1 MDDKLKEKC
10 AVFGVYGKDLDVSRL
25 AFYGLFALQHRGQEA
40 SGIATSNGE
49 TIHYHKDIGL
59 VTHVYSEDD
68 IKKLKGHIAVGH
80 NLYSNTKVAD
90 CDHAQPVIR
99 RNRSKRT
106 EINFALVHNG
116 NIPSL
121 VALQEFLD
129 DKGIEF
135 AHLNDSELMATAINC
150 YVNDGFNL
158 ADAVEQAYPLFTGV
172 FSILVM
178 DKENLV
184 AIRDRC
190 GVRPLSLG
198 TIGDNGYVISSETC
212 AFQTTGAQSLREIE
226 PGEMLVINQ
235 DGIRAK
241 QLANS
246 DLKLDI
252 FEFVY
257 FSRPDSVILGKSVY
271 EIRKNSG
278 KILAKEYPLDVDM
291 VVAVPDT
298 ATPAAIGYSQQLG
311 IPVEWALV
319 KNRYIHRTFIQPD
332 QHTREMGVRMKLNPL
347 AAIIKGKKI
356 ALIDD
361 SIVRGTTSKQIIKTL
376 FEAGAKEVHFLVS
389 SPPVKYPD
397 FYGIDTPKQDK
408 LIAATKSIKEI
419 EEYLGA
425 SSLYY
430 LSIDGLLESTELDPN
445 NFSTSCFTGEYP
457 VDLLG
462 RAGEVRYSV

>member
-10 AVFGVYGKDLDVSRL
+10 AVFGVYGDNLDVSRL
-25 AFYGLFALQHRGQEA
+25 TFYGLFALQHRGQEA
-40 SGIATSNGE
+40 SGIATTDGKE
-49 TIHYHKDIGL
+49 IYYHKDVGL
-59 VTHVYSEDD
+59 VTHVYSEED

-80 NLYSNTKVAD
+80 NLYSTTKVAD
-90 CDHAQPVIR
+90 CEHAQPVIR
-99 RNRSKRT
+99 RNRRKRT

-135 AHLNDSELMATAINC
+135 AHLNDSELMATAINY
-150 YVNDGFNL
+150 YVNNGLSL
-158 ADAVEQAYPLFTGV
+158 ADAVAAAYPLFTGV

-190 GVRPLSLG
+190 GVRPLSFG

-212 AFQTTGAQSLREIE
+212 AFQTSGAEMLREIE
-226 PGEMLVINQ
+226 PGEMVVINK
-235 DGIRAK
+235 DGVRSQ
-241 QLANS
+241 QLADS
-246 DLKLDI
+246 DLKMDI

-257 FSRPDSVILGKSVY
+257 FSRPDSILLGKSVY
-271 EIRKNSG
+271 EVRKNSG
-278 KILAKEYPLDVDM
+278 KILAREFPLDVDM

-298 ATPAAIGYSQQLG
+298 ATPAAIGYSQALG

-332 QHTREMGVRMKLNPL
+332 QHTRDMGVRMKLNPL
-347 AAIIKGKKI
+347 NAIIKGKRI

-376 FEAGAKEVHFLVS
+376 FEAGATEVHFLVS

-408 LIAATKSIKEI
+408 LIAATKSVKEI

-425 SSLYY
+425 TSLYY
-430 LSIDGLLESTELDPN
+430 LSIEGLLESTELAPS
-445 NFSTSCFTGEYP
+445 NFSTSCFTGDYP

-462 RAGEVRYSV
+462 RAEEVRVVS

>member
-1 MDDKLKEKC
+1 MDKLKEKC
-10 AVFGVYGKDLDVSRL
+10 AVFGVYGEGLDVSRL
-25 AFYGLFALQHRGQEA
+25 SFYGLFALQHRGQEA
-40 SGIATSNGE
+40 SGIATSDGNE
-49 TIHYHKDIGL
+49 IRYHKDVGL
-59 VTHVYSEDD
+59 VTHVYSEED

-80 NLYSNTKVAD
+80 NLYSTTKVAD
-90 CDHAQPVIR
+90 CEHAQPIIR

-116 NIPSL
+116 NIPSI

-135 AHLNDSELMATAINC
+135 SHLNDSELMATAINY
-150 YVNDGFNL
+150 YVNNGL
-158 ADAVEQAYPLFTGV
+158 ALVEAVEAAFPLFTGV
-172 FSILVM
+172 FSLLVM
-178 DKENLV
+178 DKDSLIAV
-184 AIRDRC
+184 RDKC

-198 TIGDNGYVISSETC
+198 TIGDVGHVIASETC
-212 AFQTTGAQSLREIE
+212 AFQTTGAEILREIE
-226 PGEMLVINQ
+226 PGEMVVINK
-235 DGIRAK
+235 DGIRSK
-241 QLANS
+241 QLAKS
-246 DLKLDI
+246 DIKLDI

-257 FSRPDSVILGKSVY
+257 FSRPDSILLGKSVY
-271 EIRKNSG
+271 EVRKNSG
-278 KILAKEYPLDVDM
+278 KQLAREYPLDVDM

-332 QHTREMGVRMKLNPL
+332 QHTRERGVRMKLNPL
-347 AAIIKGKKI
+347 TAIIKGKKI

-376 FEAGAKEVHFLVS
+376 FEAGAIEVHFLVS

-408 LIAATKSIKEI
+408 LIAAKMTIPEI
-419 EEYLGA
+419 QNYLGA
-425 SSLYY
+425 TSLYY
-430 LSIDGLLESTELDPN
+430 LSIEGLLAATEIEPSC
-445 NFSTSCFTGEYP
+445 FSTSCFTGEYP

-462 RAGEVRYSV
+462 RAEEVRVV